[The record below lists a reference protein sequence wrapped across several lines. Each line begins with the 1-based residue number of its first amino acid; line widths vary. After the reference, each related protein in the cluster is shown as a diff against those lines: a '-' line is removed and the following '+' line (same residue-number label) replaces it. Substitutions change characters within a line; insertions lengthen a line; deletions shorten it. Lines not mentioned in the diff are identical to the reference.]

1 MLIKILNRYL
11 IDIQWYITNIKNI
24 KKNNFNIFT
33 TTHVKVLTNNYV
45 SNIIIIYKY
54 MTEDEIMANIVR
66 NDDVILKKETKREK
80 FVRLA
85 EARTNKILDMLQ
97 LLGNCSNTNIYDYTQ
112 KDVEKIFAAIESEV
126 KETKKKFN
134 KMDNKKDDRFTLE

>member
-1 MLIKILNRYL
+1 
-11 IDIQWYITNIKNI
+11 
-24 KKNNFNIFT
+24 
-33 TTHVKVLTNNYV
+33 
-45 SNIIIIYKY
+45 
-54 MTEDEIMANIVR
+54 MANIVK

-80 FVRLA
+80 FIRLA

-126 KETKKKFN
+126 KETKKKFK
-134 KMDNKKDDRFTLE
+134 KMDNKKNDRFTLE